1 MRLDKYLNRKYE
13 KTLYF
18 FGEDEDGDSKLVEH
32 GNPIS
37 EQEKIEIMKMPV
49 FSLGE
54 LGAARHISLIK
65 ERTKSLLEESQE
77 LYLPFD
83 KWIIHYIDNQNSDS
97 DYFMVVILEPNEGQ
111 VRMKRIHFR
120 KDAPQYIFSDYYW
133 LSASTIVNA
142 SNKQYRRLRK
152 SSDKNSLDY
161 LDYTDLDLDER
172 FMVNH
177 LMNVTWL
184 LSIKKIE
191 ENLKEIKANPS
202 LVKVAQ
208 KKGKLPPL
216 SYKVLDL
223 NLYKRKSKKGGFKFP
238 NRQKPGQHTRRGHQR
253 TYQSGK
259 KIYIKPQVINLGSE
273 RKIYKDYRIKRGEK
287 NV

>member
-18 FGEDEDGDSKLVEH
+18 FGEDEDGDSKLIEY
-32 GNPIS
+32 GNPMS
-37 EQEKIEIMKMPV
+37 EQQKIKIMKMPV

-54 LGAARHISLIK
+54 WGAFEHLSITD
-65 ERTKSLLEESQE
+65 ERLKDTENTTINSP
-77 LYLPFD
+77 YD
-83 KWIIHYIDNQNSDS
+83 KWIIHYIDNRDDNL
-97 DYFMVVILEPNEGQ
+97 DYFMFVMYDQTSHL
-111 VRMKRIHFR
+111 RMKRIHFR

-133 LSASTIVNA
+133 LTAIPGYS
-142 SNKQYRRLRK
+142 KLGKPFRRFH
-152 SSDKNSLDY
+152 SDLDRN
-161 LDYTDLDLDER
+161 YTDYMSLQELDFDER
-172 FMVNH
+172 FMLNH
-177 LMNVTWL
+177 LHNVAWL
-184 LSIKKIE
+184 LSNKKIE

-216 SYKVLDL
+216 SYKILDL

-273 RKIYKDYRIKRGEK
+273 RKIYKDYRIKGGEK

>member
-18 FGEDEDGDSKLVEH
+18 FGEDEDGDSKFVEY
-32 GNPIS
+32 GNPMT
-37 EQEKIEIMKMPV
+37 EQMKIDMMKMPV

-54 LGAARHISLIK
+54 LGAARHNSLREEREK
-65 ERTKSLLEESQE
+65 EELEE

-83 KWIIHYIDNQNSDS
+83 KWIIHYIDYQNNLDC
-97 DYFMVVILEPNEGQ
+97 DYFMMVILDPKKGQ

-133 LSASTIVNA
+133 LSANTLA
-142 SNKQYRRLRK
+142 RGWHKKFRRLRK
-152 SSDKNSLDY
+152 ISDENSLDY
-161 LDYTDLDLDER
+161 LDYTELDLDER
-172 FMVNH
+172 FMINH

-208 KKGKLPPL
+208 KKGKLPPI

-273 RKIYKDYRIKRGEK
+273 RKIYKDYRIKGGEK

>member
-32 GNPIS
+32 GIPLT
-37 EQEKIEIMKMPV
+37 EEIKSNLIKMPV

-54 LGAARHISLIK
+54 LGAVRHSSLIK
-65 ERTKSLLEESQE
+65 ERTKSLLEDEKE

-97 DYFMVVILEPNEGQ
+97 DYFMVVINNHKEGQ
-111 VRMKRIHFR
+111 VKMKRIHFR

-133 LSASTIVNA
+133 LSASTMLDA
-142 SNKQYRRLRK
+142 SHKQYRRYP
-152 SSDKNSLDY
+152 SDKNSFDY
-161 LDYTDLDLDER
+161 LDYTELDLDER

-208 KKGKLPPL
+208 KKGKLPPI

-223 NLYKRKSKKGGFKFP
+223 NLYKRKSKKGGYKFP
-238 NRQKPGQHTRRGHQR
+238 NRQKPSQHTRRGHLR

-273 RKIYKDYRIKRGEK
+273 RKIYKDYRIIGEQS
-287 NV
+287 